1 MIRNVV
7 IGSVLLLAACGG
19 SQGGGRNAT
28 APAGGP
34 EVGIE
39 PGEWEM
45 KFESVKVEGGPPDME
60 AGMAAAAKGK
70 VERQCITP
78 EEAGNLFGQGGEG
91 CKREGDGFRNGRI
104 AGKLTCTQGDPP
116 QTSTHEVS
124 GSYSASSLD
133 ITQTVTNPFEGG
145 TMKIETHS
153 TGRRIGD
160 CPARTQN

>member
-1 MIRNVV
+1 MIRHVA
-7 IGSVLLLAACGG
+7 IGSLMLLAACGG
-19 SQGGGRNAT
+19 PQGGG
-28 APAGGP
+28 PEAGLA
-34 EVGIE
+34 

-45 KFESVKVEGGPPDME
+45 KIESVKVEGGPQ
-60 AGMAAAAKGK
+60 GMAAEMAAAKGK

-78 EEAGNLFGQGGEG
+78 EEAGNLFGQGGDG

-124 GSYSASSLD
+124 GSYGASSLD
-133 ITQTVTNPFEGG
+133 ITQKVTNPFEGG
-145 TMKIETHS
+145 TMTIETHS

-160 CPARTQN
+160 CPAGKKAE